1 LKPFWHP
8 RSTLLL
14 AENRALAPALFLKR
28 LLRAGHPVEMIYAGD
43 RMMPSV
49 RSGSTIQVE
58 PLGDEVPRPGEVVL
72 VEVDCVPDLLRISQ
86 VRDGRVRLHG
96 DADPEDAT
104 LVPIDRILGR
114 VRLPLRN
121 SWAVHRVLK
130 RLAIDHR
137 EALTP
142 VRFKDG
148 DPASSV
154 RVKYEFQAPFYRR
167 SQAVEL
173 SPSLISRLKDV
184 VPEGGRVLVAGCGA
198 GRECFGLAANGWNPV
213 GIDFSSTMID
223 AARKDAVAR
232 GLDIPF
238 HVSDL
243 RTHDEPGGSFAAV
256 LFTFDVYSFI
266 PRSDVRIG
274 ILRKIGQWIAPEGV
288 VFLSARRVQRAYD
301 RWILTLQWGAGRF
314 RDEWGKSHSRW
325 ISSAGGIQRSF
336 VHVCTDSRLRAEA
349 RRAGFVMNDWQ
360 EGHALLRPHAG

>member
-1 LKPFWHP
+1 
-8 RSTLLL
+8 
-14 AENRALAPALFLKR
+14 
-28 LLRAGHPVEMIYAGD
+28 
-43 RMMPSV
+43 
-49 RSGSTIQVE
+49 
-58 PLGDEVPRPGEVVL
+58 
-72 VEVDCVPDLLRISQ
+72 
-86 VRDGRVRLHG
+86 
-96 DADPEDAT
+96 
-104 LVPIDRILGR
+104 
-114 VRLPLRN
+114 
-121 SWAVHRVLK
+121 
-130 RLAIDHR
+130 
-137 EALTP
+137 
-142 VRFKDG
+142 
-148 DPASSV
+148 
-154 RVKYEFQAPFYRR
+154 
-167 SQAVEL
+167 
-173 SPSLISRLKDV
+173 
-184 VPEGGRVLVAGCGA
+184 
-198 GRECFGLAANGWNPV
+198 
-213 GIDFSSTMID
+213 MID

-336 VHVCTDSRLRAEA
+336 VHVFTDSRLRAEA
-349 RRAGFVMNDWQ
+349 RRAGFVMNGWQ